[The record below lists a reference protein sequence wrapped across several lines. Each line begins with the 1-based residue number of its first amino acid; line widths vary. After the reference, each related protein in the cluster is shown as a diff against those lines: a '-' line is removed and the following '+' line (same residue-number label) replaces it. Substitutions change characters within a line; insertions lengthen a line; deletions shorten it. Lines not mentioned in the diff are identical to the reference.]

1 MTCNGDDK
9 DWSPRWKECFLHEL
23 TARPKH
29 MTEVRRDGKD
39 DAVIAKVIA
48 TEMDRRLG
56 LDERKKSGIRPPSAI
71 GFYKSDGKVKFE
83 AGMRDY
89 AAACW
94 QTCEQLHMLMLD
106 DEQPENEKQKMDPD
120 HWYEINLTNALL
132 FANLS
137 LEGLPQLVPGR
148 LFSTR
153 MPRNIVEDEGERR
166 DFIDKCRKNDLR
178 VICVLTEPEEFEK
191 YSGESGLL
199 DFYRDECGLTV
210 YNRAI
215 PDFQIPI
222 HGDLVNNI
230 IDLTYHLSQG
240 RNRLVH
246 CAGGTGRTGMV
257 IAAVVKNLGFY
268 DVISRIRKVKSTYV
282 ETPDQELFLKNVPKT
297 IDKRI
302 VREKPMLACAIAA
315 EQLIQLFHTH
325 KSAIAKQE
333 SKDKKNAYLDSI
345 EDSLDVLDLNDED
358 GLREAYGQTF
368 DMIDQDRSGNLDR
381 KEITDWFEMCG
392 AEIDTS
398 KLIDTMMSD
407 GYLTRD
413 KFIKFMTALAKTHH
427 RDYDLS
433 GSLGG
438 GHD

>member
-9 DWSPRWKECFLHEL
+9 DWSPKWKDCFLHEL
-23 TARPKH
+23 TARPKF

-39 DAVIAKVIA
+39 DAVIKKVIA
-48 TEMDRRLG
+48 AELDRRLG
-56 LDERKKSGIRPPSAI
+56 LDDKKKLRTPPGIGYWP
-71 GFYKSDGKVKFE
+71 SDGKAKFE

-94 QTCEQLHMLMLD
+94 ETCQQLHMLMLD

-240 RNRLVH
+240 RNCLVH

-268 DVISRIRKVKSTYV
+268 DPISRIRRVKSTYV
-282 ETPDQELFLKNVPKT
+282 ETHDQELFLQNLP
-297 IDKRI
+297 IAMDARI
-302 VREKPMLACAIAA
+302 LRNASMLAKAIAA
-315 EQLIQLFHTH
+315 EKLIQVFHTH
-325 KSAIAKQE
+325 GGKIEGSDIAK
-333 SKDKKNAYLDSI
+333 DIVAT
-345 EDSLDVLDLNDED
+345 VAED
-358 GLREAYGQTF
+358 GEGSEAAAEKLREAYRKTF
-368 DMIDQDRSGNLDR
+368 DLLDSDKSGTLERD
-381 KEITDWFEMCG
+381 ELSDWFSMCG
-392 AEIDTS
+392 AELDLTKIIDTLT
-398 KLIDTMMSD
+398 KD
-407 GYLTRD
+407 GSLTRE
-413 KFIKFMTALAKTHH
+413 KFAEMMATFTTDHR
-427 RDYDLS
+427 RDYGIQGTLKS
-433 GSLGG
+433 S
-438 GHD
+438 H